1 MPEKCH
7 AIGCSNPAISKGLC
21 DKHRKRLARHGSI
34 EETRP
39 SDWGRREKHPAYRS
53 WCGLIR
59 YYKNYIPQEWNEF
72 WNFVRDVPERP
83 ERGSYYRQDQSKPFS
98 KDNFYWKVPRL
109 SKELR
114 QDRAAYMREWQRKA
128 RAADPDYGKNA
139 YMKRIYKVDLDWF
152 NRQFDLQ
159 KGVCA
164 ICDKPETTVIHGR
177 QISLA
182 VDHCH
187 DTGRV
192 RGLLCRGCNNSIGHF
207 NHNIRILKSAI
218 DYLRKHDGGASI
230 SAQNDAE

>member
-7 AIGCSNPAISKGLC
+7 AIGCNNPAISKGLC

-39 SDWGRREKHPAYRS
+39 ADWGQREKHPAYRS

-59 YYKNYIPQEWNEF
+59 YYKKSIPAEWNEF

-83 ERGSYYRQDQSKPFS
+83 ERGSYYRQDPSKPFS

-109 SKELR
+109 PKELR
-114 QDRAAYMREWQRKA
+114 EDRAAYMRAWQRAA

-139 YMKRIYKVDLDWF
+139 YMKRVYKVDLEWF
-152 NRQFDLQ
+152 NQQFDLQ
-159 KGVCA
+159 NGVCD
-164 ICDKPETTVIHGR
+164 ICGKPETAIIHGR
-177 QISLA
+177 KISLA

-192 RGLLCRGCNNSIGHF
+192 RGLLCQACNRGLGFMKHKED
-207 NHNIRILKSAI
+207 ILQSAI
-218 DYLRKHDGGASI
+218 NYLQKHDSGASI
-230 SAQNDAE
+230 PAKNDAE